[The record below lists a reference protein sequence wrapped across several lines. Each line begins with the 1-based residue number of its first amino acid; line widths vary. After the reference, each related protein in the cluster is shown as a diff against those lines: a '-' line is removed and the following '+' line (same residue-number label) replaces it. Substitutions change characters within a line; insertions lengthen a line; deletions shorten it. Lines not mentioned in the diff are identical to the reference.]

1 MAAQENLGVCGF
13 CDDLFVGILISI
25 SFIVAQYV
33 VPVVNE
39 AYQSHIKGTD
49 GIMSWLQTILRLAM
63 PNTALWILMFFSFF
77 QFFLNILAE
86 LTYFADRQF
95 YKEWWNCKD
104 LGEYWRLWNL
114 PVHDWFLRHMYNPI
128 IRRVSLDLTQVS
140 ISRTCC
146 VSDLPCLSNRS

>member
-1 MAAQENLGVCGF
+1 M
-13 CDDLFVGILISI
+13 
-25 SFIVAQYV
+25 
-33 VPVVNE
+33 PVVNE

-49 GIMSWLQTILRLAM
+49 GMMSWLQTILRLAM

-128 IRRVSLDLTQVS
+128 IRRVTQGVTLVTITRIGRILDLPGLSHRPRVLL
-140 ISRTCC
+140 R
-146 VSDLPCLSNRS
+146 SDPPKVLIYDLFGDADAVFHHHN